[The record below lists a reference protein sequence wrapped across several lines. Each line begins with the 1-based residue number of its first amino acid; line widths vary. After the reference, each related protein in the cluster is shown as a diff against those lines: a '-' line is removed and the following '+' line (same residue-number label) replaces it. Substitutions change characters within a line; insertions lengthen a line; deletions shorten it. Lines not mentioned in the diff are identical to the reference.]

1 MKTKKFNK
9 NMKKFG
15 TELKK
20 KLKRLMVVEK
30 LNMKKIFKKLGSSLM
45 MICQ

>member
-1 MKTKKFNK
+1 MKTKKLHK

-20 KLKRLMVVEK
+20 KLKRLMKVK
-30 LNMKKIFKKLGSSLM
+30 ILNIGKIFKKFGSSLM
-45 MICQ
+45 MICN